1 MNGAKLRIKSRG
13 VTPNILQD
21 ILGELRLLR
30 SELTLLL
37 PHEDVDDFA
46 HPSRIRRSY
55 QNAVKR
61 YPPAFLWK

>member
-1 MNGAKLRIKSRG
+1 MNDVKSLTKPRIVAPK
-13 VTPNILQD
+13 ILED

-37 PHEDVDDFA
+37 PHEDMDDFA

-61 YPPAFLWK
+61 YPPAPLWK